1 MKENSTLLILRR
13 KGMFA
18 VSLNQLIRVLARSQM
33 WIFLPLYLFEIRH
46 IPYITI
52 GIIIF
57 LMAIISLPLTLVSG
71 ILIDRK
77 GVRKIIITSNISL
90 IFLFLALT
98 AGIFLNVSV
107 YILYILLI
115 ASEPLMNIIG
125 AADNVIV
132 SNSTS
137 YKERNNAFSIVRI
150 FQNVGFSIGPAIG
163 GFIASDGFGYIF
175 LITTFSSIIELSIY
189 IKYLPGEIKDESA
202 EKMEKKEDILNAF
215 KDRPFF
221 IAAML
226 ISLFYLIMGQ
236 WGTTLTLFWKGYDLM
251 TNFQIGLLY
260 SVNGIVVTLGQLPVN
275 RVLKRFGD
283 ITKVNL
289 GFLLYLSAFSILPFF
304 RGFLFLVIDT
314 LIITIGEN
322 VISPSINTIIS
333 RISPV
338 EKRGQYFTSFQV
350 MTGFIYPVAPVLGT
364 FLLTLYSKN
373 LALMWYPLA
382 ITGTLFFFAFIPL
395 WKKIRMSE
403 HTN

>member
-175 LITTFSSIIELSIY
+175 LITTLSSIIELSIY

>member
-1 MKENSTLLILRR
+1 
-13 KGMFA
+13 
-18 VSLNQLIRVLARSQM
+18 
-33 WIFLPLYLFEIRH
+33 
-46 IPYITI
+46 
-52 GIIIF
+52 
-57 LMAIISLPLTLVSG
+57 
-71 ILIDRK
+71 
-77 GVRKIIITSNISL
+77 
-90 IFLFLALT
+90 
-98 AGIFLNVSV
+98 
-107 YILYILLI
+107 
-115 ASEPLMNIIG
+115 MNIIG

-132 SNSTS
+132 SNST
-137 YKERNNAFSIVRI
+137 YYTERNNAFSIVRI

-163 GFIASDGFGYIF
+163 GFIAGIGFGYIF
-175 LITTFSSIIELSIY
+175 LITTLSSIIELLVY
-189 IKYLPGEIKDESA
+189 IKYLPGEMKDESA

-275 RVLKRFGD
+275 RILKRFGD

-289 GFLLYLSAFSILPFF
+289 GYLLYLSAFSILPFF

-322 VISPSINTIIS
+322 IISPSINTIIS

-364 FLLTLYSKN
+364 FLLTVYSKN
-373 LALMWYPLA
+373 LAFMWYPLT
-382 ITGTLFFFAFIPL
+382 ITGSIFFLAFIPL

>member
-275 RVLKRFGD
+275 RILKRFGD